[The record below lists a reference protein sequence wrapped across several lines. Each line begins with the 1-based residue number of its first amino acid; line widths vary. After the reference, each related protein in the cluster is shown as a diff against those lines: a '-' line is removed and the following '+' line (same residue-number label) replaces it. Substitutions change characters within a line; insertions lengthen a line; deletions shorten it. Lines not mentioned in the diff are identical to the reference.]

1 MDVHSR
7 AVLLKLILANDSD
20 CCFLYKNQKNAVR
33 SVIAGC
39 KMRIY
44 QKVILG
50 ILGVLVLGVVG
61 MTVYGMRVYEDTSKT
76 FDQISQSV
84 DRTTTKR
91 EEAVSIEDREPFSI
105 LLLGIDTGALG
116 RTEQGR
122 SDSMMVVTVNPEK
135 KESTI
140 VSLDRDIYTQIVGY
154 GTLDK
159 LNHAYAFGG
168 EGMSMDSVENL
179 LDIPIDHYVT
189 INMQG
194 MRDLIDAVGGIEV
207 TNEIDFTL
215 EGVHVPKG
223 TITLDGKTGLAYAR
237 MRKQDPEGD
246 IGRQKRQREVVE
258 KIVKKVM
265 SLDGVSN
272 YQKIL
277 KAVEK
282 NSKTDLTWDDMLDIG
297 TNYIPAFNTIHQ
309 EQLQGEG
316 QMMNGVYYQLLGV
329 NQLLNMQNL
338 LKAQLGLPTND
349 VLSQGDEYTEGY
361 SDYQLYDDSSS
372 DLDEG
377 TYDENV
383 EESAGY

>member
-1 MDVHSR
+1 
-7 AVLLKLILANDSD
+7 
-20 CCFLYKNQKNAVR
+20 
-33 SVIAGC
+33 
-39 KMRIY
+39 MRLY

-50 ILGVLVLGVVG
+50 LLGLVAVSIVGV
-61 MTVYGMRVYEDTSKT
+61 TVYGMKVYDDTNKT
-76 FDQISQSV
+76 FNNITQSA
-84 DRTTTKR
+84 DRKTKKR
-91 EEAVSIEDREPFSI
+91 ETAVSIEDREPFSI

-122 SDSMMVVTVNPEK
+122 SDSMMGVTVTPAK
-135 KESTI
+135 KPSTI

-154 GTLDK
+154 GMLDK

-168 EGMSMDSVENL
+168 EAMSMDSVENL

-207 TNEIDFTL
+207 TNKIDFTL

-246 IGRQKRQREVVE
+246 IGRQKRQREVVT

-282 NSKTDLTWDDMLDIG
+282 NSKTDLTWDDMMDL
-297 TNYIPAFNTIHQ
+297 PAFTTIDQ

-316 QMMNGVYYQLLGV
+316 QMMNGVYYQLLGI
-329 NQLLNMQNL
+329 NQLLEMQNK
-338 LKAQLGLPTND
+338 LKEQLNLPTSET
-349 VLSQGDEYTEGY
+349 LSQGDEHTDGYTN
-361 SDYQLYDDSSS
+361 YQLYDDTNYNSEENSNENPGEPS
-372 DLDEG
+372 DI
-377 TYDENV
+377 YDDG
-383 EESAGY
+383 AGYQEDTGDYSGY

>member
-1 MDVHSR
+1 
-7 AVLLKLILANDSD
+7 
-20 CCFLYKNQKNAVR
+20 
-33 SVIAGC
+33 
-39 KMRIY
+39 MRIY

-50 ILGVLVLGVVG
+50 ILGVFVLGVVG

-91 EEAVSIEDREPFSI
+91 EEVVSIEDREPFSI

-168 EGMSMDSVENL
+168 EAMSMDSVENL

-258 KIVKKVM
+258 KIVQKVM
-265 SLDGVSN
+265 SLDGISN

-297 TNYIPAFNTIHQ
+297 TNYIPAFNTISQ

-316 QMMNGVYYQLLGV
+316 QMMNGVYYQLLGI
-329 NQLLNMQNL
+329 NQLLNTQNL
-338 LKAQLGLPTND
+338 LKEQLGLPTND
-349 VLSQGDEYTEGY
+349 MLSQGDAYTQGY
-361 SDYQLYDDSSS
+361 SDYQLYDDSASYI
-372 DLDEG
+372 DDTLD
-377 TYDENV
+377 DDV
-383 EESAGY
+383 SADNSFGY